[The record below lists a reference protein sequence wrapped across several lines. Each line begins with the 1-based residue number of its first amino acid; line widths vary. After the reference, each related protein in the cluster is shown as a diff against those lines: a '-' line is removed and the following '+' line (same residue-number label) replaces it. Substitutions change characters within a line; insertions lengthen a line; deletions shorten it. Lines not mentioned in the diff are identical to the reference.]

1 MASVDSTIEVEVP
14 VQTAYNQWTQFE
26 EFPNFMEGVREVQQ
40 LDDERLYWKAEVG
53 GEEKEWY
60 AHITRQVPDNV
71 LAWESEGGVKNDG
84 TVVFK
89 AIDSARTEIELH
101 LDFEPEGMK
110 EEVGSALGVVS
121 RRVEG
126 DLKRFKE
133 FIETRGTETGAWRGE
148 IRHGASDD
156 DQSQLYRRGLDS
168 APGSG
173 DRPAL

>member
-1 MASVDSTIEVEVP
+1 MASVDSVIQVDVP
-14 VQTAYNQWTQFE
+14 VRTAYNQWTQFE
-26 EFPNFMEGVREVQQ
+26 EFPAFMEGVREVQQ
-40 LDDERLYWKAEVG
+40 MGDERLHWKAEIA

-89 AIDSARTEIELH
+89 PLDADKTEIELH
-101 LDFEPEGMK
+101 MEYEPEGLK
-110 EEVGSALGVVS
+110 EQVGSALQVVL
-121 RRVEG
+121 RKVEG

-133 FIETRGTETGAWRGE
+133 FVESRGTETGAWRGE
-148 IRHGASDD
+148 IKHGAVDD
-156 DQSQLYRRGLDS
+156 EQSQLNRRGFDS

-173 DRPAL
+173 EPPI